1 VTAAT
6 GYRRRK
12 EDKNISKLR
21 QVLIGLLALALG
33 AGAVV
38 LTGLFLM
45 GQITSP
51 TTGAAAEFANC
62 GQGLRE
68 RGDVKLR
75 GVLVGRIGPIT
86 RTRDGGCL
94 VSLEMF
100 PEDLNQI
107 PANVGAQVRAKTIF
121 GEKWVELLYP
131 SEPVAARLGEGDLIP
146 QDRTIDPIEVET
158 ILNVALPLL
167 DAIDPEALAGLLSA
181 LSEGF
186 GGQEQE
192 VISSIENGIVALE
205 PVTKHDDLVRKGIGQ
220 LAESGEVFEE
230 IDDDL
235 LQSME
240 NLDELQRFTVANSAL
255 IQESLSKTPA
265 MLNELANLFET
276 RFTELT
282 EIVDKG
288 ATVLGVLAARSE
300 DLDRLLEV
308 LPQFNSA
315 WIRNLNH
322 VCRHRQ
328 ASDEG
333 APGERVPG
341 RCWRVHNLISHSQGP
356 YGRGESPQD
365 RNRRQ
370 SGPNSQ
376 GVSAFY
382 KEAAPFLA
390 SGAGGSP

>member
-1 VTAAT
+1 V
-6 GYRRRK
+6 
-12 EDKNISKLR
+12 
-21 QVLIGLLALALG
+21 GLLALALG
-33 AGAVV
+33 AGAVAV
-38 LTGLFLM
+38 TGLFLT

-51 TTGAAAEFANC
+51 TTAAAAEFANC

-75 GVLVGRIGPIT
+75 GVLIGRIGPIE
-86 RTRDGGCL
+86 RRRDGGCL
-94 VSLEMF
+94 VALEMF
-100 PEDLNQI
+100 PEDLDQV
-107 PANVGAQVRAKTIF
+107 PANVGAQVRAKTVF

-131 SEPVAARLGEGDLIP
+131 SDPVAARLGEGDLIP
-146 QDRTIDPIEVET
+146 EDRTIDPLEVET

-167 DAIDPEALAGLLSA
+167 DAIDPEALAGFLDA
-181 LSEGF
+181 LAEGF
-186 GGQEQE
+186 GGQEEE
-192 VISSIENGIVALE
+192 VISSIEHGIVALE
-205 PVTKHDDLVRKGIGQ
+205 PVSRHDDLVRKGIDQ

-235 LQSME
+235 LQAMS
-240 NLDELQRFTVANSAL
+240 NLDEVQRFTVANSAL
-255 IQESLSKTPA
+255 IEESLAKSPV
-265 MLNELANLFET
+265 MLDELATLFET
-276 RFTELT
+276 RFSEFT

-308 LPQFNSA
+308 LPKFNSA

-328 ASDEG
+328 VSDEG
-333 APGERVPG
+333 DPGDRVPG

-356 YGRGESPQD
+356 YGRGDSPED

-370 SGPNSQ
+370 SAPSAQ

-382 KEAAPFLA
+382 KDAAPYLA
-390 SGAGGSP
+390 SAGSGGAP